1 MPARVPAPDEVLLRC
16 MDDLLRAAAN
26 NKIKEA
32 QKILE
37 ERPAAIHAVDK
48 DNGMTPLHFA
58 AANGSLEMARLFM
71 RYNASAMAEEYRGR
85 VPGQLAIGTANDVLI
100 AELDRYT
107 FPHDF
112 QDHDL
117 FEDNNNAVVP
127 LRPKGPKAR

>member
-1 MPARVPAPDEVLLRC
+1 MPARQPAPDDVLLRC

-26 NKIKEA
+26 NKLADA

-37 ERPAAIHAVDK
+37 ERPAAIHAVDE

-85 VPGQLAIGTANDVLI
+85 IPGQLAIGTANDVLI

-112 QDHDL
+112 EDPDP
-117 FEDNNNAVVP
+117 FEDNAGAVVP
-127 LRPKGPKAR
+127 LRPRAP